1 MSNITLERAHFLYR
15 VTLYERIYEVP
26 EYARRI
32 LASLCLYIYVER
44 EREDQKSSRVCDMV
58 QSNLGS
64 MMTSLMNLQPLRH
77 WYKQL

>member
-44 EREDQKSSRVCDMV
+44 EREKIRRVPVSVTWSSPTWV
-58 QSNLGS
+58 L
-64 MMTSLMNLQPLRH
+64 
-77 WYKQL
+77 